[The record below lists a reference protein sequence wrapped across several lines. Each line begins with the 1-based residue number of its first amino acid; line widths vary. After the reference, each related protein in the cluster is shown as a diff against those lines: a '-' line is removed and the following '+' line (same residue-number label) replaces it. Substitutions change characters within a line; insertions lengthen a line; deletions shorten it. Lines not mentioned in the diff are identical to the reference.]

1 MPPAGN
7 ACEYARC
14 IVVLRRICTTLHR
27 GTAANMHD
35 VARGTVENMH
45 VARRIAALCGN
56 ARIVHME
63 LWKGCGGGGDACTL
77 ALTVFSPFAHGRHAF
92 SHCVHF

>member
-1 MPPAGN
+1 MPAAGN

-27 GTAANMHD
+27 GTAANMH
-35 VARGTVENMH
+35 
-45 VARRIAALCGN
+45 VARRIVRN
-56 ARIVHME
+56 ARIMHME

-77 ALTVFSPFAHGRHAF
+77 AFTVFSPFAHGRPAF
-92 SHCVHF
+92 SHSVHFYYVKIKAA